1 MFGRFFHDKLKR
13 IADTVNSRLSTAPR
27 HASCLLHELS
37 EVTVD
42 EVVNVIRSMPAKSS
56 PVDFMPTTM
65 LKSTVG
71 IMAPLITR
79 LADMS
84 FSSGVFP
91 SALKQGRVTP
101 LLKKPG
107 LDQYDMANYRPITN
121 LSTMSK
127 ILEKLALP
135 SFKAARDVDRQF
147 Q

>member
-1 MFGRFFHDKLKR
+1 MSFSVSFSMAF
-13 IADTVNSRLSTAPR
+13 S
-27 HASCLLHELS
+27 SCVQLLVEAQD
-37 EVTVD
+37 VTVD
-42 EVVNVIRSMPAKSS
+42 EVVNLIRSMPAKSS

-79 LADMS
+79 LANMS

-107 LDQYDMANYRPITN
+107 LDRCDMVNYRPITN

-127 ILEKLALP
+127 ILEKLALRRLRP
-135 SFKAARDVDRQF
+135 HAMSTGNFSEF
-147 Q
+147 